1 MDPMVKSDVSH
12 RMRAFEKL
20 ILSTWPYDEE

>member
-1 MDPMVKSDVSH
+1 VFKNDMSH

-20 ILSTWPYDEE
+20 ILSTWPYDED

>member
-1 MDPMVKSDVSH
+1 VIKNEMSH

-20 ILSTWPYDEE
+20 ILSTWPYDED